1 MNLDFVTVK
10 NIAISERLQLQF
22 RFEAFNFLK
31 SPYFLH
37 AEPVCGRVS
46 AIRSSGRFPVGPIDI
61 TQIGSFNTISST
73 AASNRQLQFALKL
86 IW

>member
-1 MNLDFVTVK
+1 MKTTT
-10 NIAISERLQLQF
+10 ISERLSLQF
-22 RFEAFNFLK
+22 RFEAFNFLNHPIFSMP
-31 SPYFLH
+31 SPFVDKYQQY
-37 AEPVCGRVS
+37 EP
-46 AIRSSGRFPVGPIDI
+46 SGRFPVGPIDI

>member
-1 MNLDFVTVK
+1 MTMK
-10 NIAISERLQLQF
+10 NTAISERLQLQF
-22 RFEAFNFLK
+22 RFEAFNFLNHPIF
-31 SPYFLH
+31 SMPNPFVPL
-37 AEPVCGRVS
+37 
-46 AIRSSGRFPVGPIDI
+46 GPIDI